1 MAGDLN
7 NFANTEGIESVLLKW
22 ERIQEYLGSNERGS
36 CLEPFW
42 SEQLRGKK
50 NKTKLVTRNH
60 WSEEAMKKT
69 NVILES
75 LKDTSNK
82 ILKRQYAIIKDI
94 SEILSAVSQLAG
106 RKRFLA

>member
-1 MAGDLN
+1 
-7 NFANTEGIESVLLKW
+7 
-22 ERIQEYLGSNERGS
+22 
-36 CLEPFW
+36 
-42 SEQLRGKK
+42 
-50 NKTKLVTRNH
+50 
-60 WSEEAMKKT
+60 MKKT